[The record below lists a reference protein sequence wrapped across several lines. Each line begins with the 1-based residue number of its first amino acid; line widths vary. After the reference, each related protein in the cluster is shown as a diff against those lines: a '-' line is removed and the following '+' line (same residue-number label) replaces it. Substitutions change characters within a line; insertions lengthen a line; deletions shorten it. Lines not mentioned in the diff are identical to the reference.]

1 MSGFSSA
8 WLSLRE
14 AADHRSR
21 NAALAEALAGHF
33 NLRDSVTITDI
44 GCGTGSNLRAT
55 AALLPARQSW
65 TLVDYDPA
73 LLSTAKDELGNWA
86 DEARIEGEDLQLIK
100 GLAKI
105 QVSFRK
111 ADLAADLD
119 AGLGAPSDLITAAA
133 FFDLASKAFIRE
145 FAQAVAARRAVFY
158 TVLTYNGRCSWQP
171 RHPADNA
178 VTAAFQRHQM
188 TDKGF
193 GISVGPTAPL
203 YLSDQFKLAD
213 YSVQEADSPWILGPR
228 DEMLLA
234 EVQAGH
240 LKAVSEVGA
249 VEPSA
254 LDSWASRKL
263 TGAVIGHT
271 DTLAIPT

>member
-21 NAALAEALAGHF
+21 DAAVAETLAGHF
-33 NLRDSVTITDI
+33 ALRDSLTITDI

-55 AALLPARQSW
+55 AVLLPAKQSW

-73 LLSTAKDELGNWA
+73 LLNAAKDELGNWA
-86 DEARIEGEDLQLIK
+86 DEARIEGEKLELIK
-100 GLAKI
+100 GPARI
-105 QVSFRK
+105 SVSFRK

-119 AGLGAPSDLITAAA
+119 AGLGPPSDFITAAA

-145 FAQAVAARRAVFY
+145 FAEAVAARRAVFY

-178 VTAAFQRHQM
+178 VTAAFHRHQM

-193 GISVGPTAPL
+193 GIAVGPTAPL
-203 YLSDQFKLAD
+203 HLSDQFKLAG
-213 YSVQEADSPWILGPR
+213 YSVQEADSPWKLGPQ
-228 DEMLLA
+228 DEKLLA
-234 EVQAGH
+234 EIQAGH
-240 LKAVSEVGA
+240 LEAISETAA

-254 LDSWASRKL
+254 LRSWASRKL
-263 TGAVIGHT
+263 TGAIIGHT